1 VKAEKTQIK
10 RLLKTAGGQIEG
22 ILNMVEDD
30 RYCMDISAQIVAVQ
44 AVLKR
49 ANREILKAHINSCVK
64 EALQSGDYTA
74 KVDEITSLI
83 DALTR

>member
-1 VKAEKTQIK
+1 MKAEKTQIK

-49 ANREILKAHINSCVK
+49 ANREILKAHMNSCVK
-64 EALQSGDYTA
+64 EALESGDTSQ

-83 DALTR
+83 ESLTR